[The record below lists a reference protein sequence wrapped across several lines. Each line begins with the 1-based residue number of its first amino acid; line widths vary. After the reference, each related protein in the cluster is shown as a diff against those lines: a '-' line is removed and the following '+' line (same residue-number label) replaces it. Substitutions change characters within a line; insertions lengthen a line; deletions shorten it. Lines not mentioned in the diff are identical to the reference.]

1 MIKRI
6 LIIAALWFAAGT
18 AYADDWTYTL
28 RPGDELWSVAKTYC
42 GSARLA
48 DEIARYNNIADPALV
63 RAGTRI
69 RIPTGWLAFAPTHA
83 EIIGMAGTVQYLA
96 DVSANTHP
104 AAAAHGQKIAM
115 GTTLITAEGS
125 ALVQFADGSRLT
137 IQPHSRVLFNKLTA
151 FGPAGMVDTHLR
163 FAYGNG
169 TSNVQP
175 QNRGDRF
182 RIETPEGVAAVRGTE
197 FRVGYTAADKLAT
210 TETLEGEVAFIA
222 SATTTTLPDGFG
234 VAASP
239 RGLVKEPLLP
249 APDVRDAEVYTTN
262 DTLNWQPVADA
273 HHYSVTWARQSSPD
287 VTLRQTRHE
296 QTHAVVDLPP
306 DSYAARIRA
315 VSDSGI
321 NGNDATHLFR
331 VLSTPPAIDQLAA
344 SIVSPVSLQW
354 QPTSTERSSYRV
366 ELTDLST
373 MQRTEHETREL
384 GLQQALMPGR
394 YQWRVRDQQSAWST
408 AQAFTV
414 LPPPPAN
421 LTTRRQGKTLTIS
434 WDAVAIADGYRLQ
447 IVQDN
452 GENIE
457 VSTDATQAIIEVP
470 DYGTHTVKVASQ
482 YQALH
487 STETT
492 TDVTVSRNPWWLMVF
507 VVLALTL

>member
-6 LIIAALWFAAGT
+6 LIIAALWLGAGP
-18 AYADDWTYTL
+18 AFADDWTYTL

-83 EIIGMAGTVQYLA
+83 EIVGMAGVVQYLA
-96 DVSANTHP
+96 DVSANTRP
-104 AAAAHGQKIAM
+104 AAATHGQKIAM
-115 GTTLITAEGS
+115 GTTLITADGS
-125 ALVQFADGSRLT
+125 ALVRFADGSRLT
-137 IQPHSRVLFNKLTA
+137 IQPNSRVLFNKLTA

-169 TSNVQP
+169 TTSVEP

-222 SATTTTLPDGFG
+222 NATTTNLPDGFG

-239 RGLVKEPLLP
+239 RGLVKEALLP
-249 APDVRDAEVYTTN
+249 APELHEVKVYTPN
-262 DTLNWQPVADA
+262 DMLNWQPVADA
-273 HHYSVTWARQSSPD
+273 HHYTVTWALQTSAD
-287 VTLRQTRHE
+287 VTLRQTHHE

-306 DSYAARIRA
+306 DSYVARVRA
-315 VSDSGI
+315 VSDAGI

-331 VLSTPPAIDQLAA
+331 VLATPPAIEQIPA
-344 SIVSPVSLQW
+344 STVSPVSLLW
-354 QPTSTERSSYRV
+354 QATTAEQSNYTV
-366 ELTDLST
+366 ELTELST
-373 MQRTEHETREL
+373 MQRSEYETRQPNL
-384 GLQQALMPGR
+384 VQALKPGS
-394 YQWRVRDQQSAWST
+394 YQWRVRDQQSAWSAT
-408 AQAFTV
+408 QEFTV

-421 LTTRRQGKTLTIS
+421 LTSRRQGKTLTVS
-434 WDAVAIADGYRLQ
+434 WDAVTIADGYRLQ

-452 GENIE
+452 GETIT
-457 VSTDATQAIIEVP
+457 VSTDATQAIVEVP
-470 DYGTHTVKVASQ
+470 DYGAYTVKVASQ